1 MSERVICKDST
12 KKRVEQT
19 IVKIGGWSGVRCYRY
34 ERHED
39 YIEAGLQSTHHASK
53 CPFCGRRSS
62 HIHSRY
68 ERTVDDIPIH
78 GLRVILTVVVSRYRC
93 MNPKCSHRTFVESS
107 SIFVQ
112 NN

>member
-19 IVKIGGWSGVRCYRY
+19 IVKIGGWSGVHCYRY

-53 CPFCGRRSS
+53 CPFVVAGVAIY
-62 HIHSRY
+62 IH
-68 ERTVDDIPIH
+68 V
-78 GLRVILTVVVSRYRC
+78 
-93 MNPKCSHRTFVESS
+93 MNAR
-107 SIFVQ
+107 
-112 NN
+112 